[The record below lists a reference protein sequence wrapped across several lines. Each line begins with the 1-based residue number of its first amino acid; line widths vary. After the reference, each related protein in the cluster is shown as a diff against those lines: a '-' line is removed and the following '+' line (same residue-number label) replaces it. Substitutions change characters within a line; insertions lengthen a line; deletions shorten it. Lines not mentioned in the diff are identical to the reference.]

1 MRRSLLAACG
11 ARLDAAECA
20 TAAAEAHRRSG
31 RPRDATA
38 ALRAAATWL
47 EVAPGART
55 PALVATPDATPLTNR
70 EREIAVLAAQQM
82 SAADIAAQLHL
93 SRRTV
98 ENHLQRIYTKL
109 GIGSRAEL
117 ADALDR

>member
-1 MRRSLLAACG
+1 V
-11 ARLDAAECA
+11 
-20 TAAAEAHRRSG
+20 T
-31 RPRDATA
+31 
-38 ALRAAATWL
+38 
-47 EVAPGART
+47 
-55 PALVATPDATPLTNR
+55 TPDATPLTNR
-70 EREIAVLAAQQM
+70 EREIAALAAQQM